1 MVARMGTEEGRLS
14 PATSTAMGKND
25 KWVGSRLCR
34 SMAYS
39 HLVPWR
45 AARRNCEDVLGC
57 RHDILS
63 RVLHGRRIQDLTSEQ
78 AVPRRI
84 QRMDRTHTNRR
95 STPSERIVL
104 ASRRS

>member
-1 MVARMGTEEGRLS
+1 MAAQVGAKKRGLP

-25 KWVGSRLCR
+25 QWVGSGLCR

-39 HLVPWR
+39 HLAPWR
-45 AARRNCEDVLGC
+45 AARRNREDVLGC
-57 RHDILS
+57 RGDILA
-63 RVLHGRRIQDLTSEQ
+63 RVLRGRGIPDLTSKQ

-84 QRMDRTHTNRR
+84 HRLDRTRTNRK
-95 STPSERIVL
+95 STSSERIVL

>member
-1 MVARMGTEEGRLS
+1 MAGQMGTKKGRLS

-25 KWVGSRLCR
+25 KGGGARLYR

-57 RHDILS
+57 RHDILA
-63 RVLHGRRIQDLTSEQ
+63 RVLRGRRIPDLTSEQ

-84 QRMDRTHTNRR
+84 QRMDRTHTNRK
-95 STPSERIVL
+95 STPSKRIVL